1 MNLSERIRSCLSS
14 PKTAT
19 DVQSIIG
26 GDLALIRGCIQ
37 TMVKVGLLQRIGEAK
52 PYRYQVA
59 RQLKQKLRGV
69 EKTMAVS
76 QAQQVRDWLKANG
89 PARNAEVSKGTGFPP
104 KQCSRILSYMK
115 RYGCVSQDDER
126 KYHFVRDAIQMQ
138 AMTADEKREANARN
152 NRTMRARIRAIQQQE
167 IANSKKPDAMTIKVK
182 RDPQP
187 IDNSPRQTVDEWLK
201 AGGKIDRSPTEH
213 KFERLTKA
221 DIEAAAVRGFGGY
234 QTPYSRRFST
244 IG

>member
-14 PKTAT
+14 PKTAA
-19 DVQSIIG
+19 DVHSIIG

-52 PYRYQVA
+52 PYNYQVA
-59 RQLKQKLRGV
+59 RQLKQKLRGF

-76 QAQQVRDWLKANG
+76 QAQQVRDWLKAHG
-89 PARNAEVSKGTGFPP
+89 PAKNAEVSKGTGFPP
-104 KQCSRILSYMK
+104 KKCCKILSDMK
-115 RYGCVSQDDER
+115 KYGCVSQDSER
-126 KYHFVRDAIQMQ
+126 VYHFIRDPIPMQ
-138 AMTADEKREANARN
+138 AMSADEKREANRRN
-152 NRTMRARIRAIQQQE
+152 NQKMRSRIKAIQQQE

-182 RDPQP
+182 RQVV
-187 IDNSPRQTVDEWLK
+187 VDDRPKQSVEDWLK

-221 DIEAAAVRGFGGY
+221 EIESGAVRGFGGY

>member
-14 PKTAT
+14 PKTAA
-19 DVQSIIG
+19 DVHSEIG
-26 GDLALIRGCIQ
+26 GNLALIRGCIQ
-37 TMVKVGLLQRIGEAK
+37 TMVKVGLLERIGDSK
-52 PYRYQVA
+52 PYMYRVA
-59 RQLKQKLRGV
+59 RPLKQKLRGV

-76 QAQQVRDWLKANG
+76 QAQQVRDWLKVNG
-89 PARNAEVSKGTGFPP
+89 PAANAAISKGTGFPP
-104 KQCSRILSYMK
+104 KKCCKIMSDMK
-115 RYGCVSQDDER
+115 RYGCVTQDSDR
-126 KYHFVRDAIQMQ
+126 VYHFVRDPIPMQ
-138 AMTADEKREANARN
+138 SMTADEKRAANARN
-152 NRTMRARIRAIQQQE
+152 NRTMRSRIKAIQQQE

-182 RDPQP
+182 RQVV
-187 IDNSPRQTVDEWLK
+187 VDDRPKQSVEDWLK

-221 DIEAAAVRGFGGY
+221 DIEAAAARGFGGY